1 MPRNKSYSDD
11 LVLEKAMNVFWVHG
25 YEATSVRLLEKE
37 MGINQFSIYASF
49 KNKKGLFIN
58 TLQKY
63 RQLVIE
69 TSFQPLL
76 QEHAG
81 FAELERFLLNLTTL
95 KRSKEIKKGCL
106 IVNTAGELGE
116 KDPEIAHE
124 LNLYYDFIRNML
136 LRVLQNAVAKKEIP
150 ENTDVEKQAG
160 FFLGVMQGVSVASKT
175 MDKTRLNDFISIAL
189 AQLK

>member
-11 LVLEKAMNVFWVHG
+11 LVLEKAMNVFWIHG

-49 KNKKGLFIN
+49 KNKKNLFIN
-58 TLQKY
+58 ALQKY
-63 RQLVIE
+63 RQFVIE
-69 TSFQPLL
+69 NRFKPLL
-76 QEHAG
+76 QEDAG
-81 FAELERFLLNLTTL
+81 FAELENFLLNVAT
-95 KRSKEIKKGCL
+95 SKKGKDDRKGCL

-116 KDPEIAHE
+116 HDPDIAKEI
-124 LNLYYDFIRNML
+124 NLYYEFIRNML

-160 FFLGVMQGVSVASKT
+160 FFLGVMQGISVAGKT
-175 MDKTRLNDFISIAL
+175 MDKTKLNDFIHVAL